1 MGSKK
6 KKNKRSEREKDKR
19 VWRVEEKPKDIKF
32 PEYMITNQ
40 KVDDER
46 VVALPAEI
54 RSKINDLRSKISFT
68 PGDVIPELLKLI
80 EGYPH
85 IPLFYNYL
93 SNAYLLIG
101 DMSKAEETIV
111 ECYNKFPE
119 YLFAKVGYANVLL
132 KKGEGEKVPDIFEDK
147 TNLRDLYPE
156 RDVFHISEFIAFTD
170 TVVRYFLFAGQI
182 DLAIPLFEDLKK
194 VAPYSPSTMLL
205 EQVISSFKPSVVV
218 SDRLGRG

>member
-6 KKNKRSEREKDKR
+6 KKKSEREKDKR
-19 VWRVEEKPKDIKF
+19 VWRIKEKPKDIKF

-40 KVDDER
+40 KVEDER
-46 VVALPAEI
+46 VAALPAEV
-54 RSKINDLRSKISFT
+54 RSKIDELRSKIAFN
-68 PGDVIPELLKLI
+68 PGGVIPELLKLI

-101 DMSKAEETIV
+101 DAQKTEETII

-132 KKGEGEKVPDIFEDK
+132 KKGEGEKVPDIFENK

-156 RDVFHISEFIAFTD
+156 REVFHTSEFIAFTD
-170 TVVRYFLFAGQI
+170 TVVRYFLFAGQV
-182 DLAIPLFEDLKK
+182 DLAIPPFEDLKK
-194 VAPYSPSTMLL
+194 FAPHSPSTMLI

-218 SDRLGRG
+218 SDRLRRG

>member
-6 KKNKRSEREKDKR
+6 KKKSEREKDKR
-19 VWRVEEKPKDIKF
+19 VWRVNEKPKDIKF

-40 KVDDER
+40 KIEDER
-46 VVALPAEI
+46 VAALPAEV
-54 RSKINDLRSKISFT
+54 RSKIDELRSKIAFN
-68 PGDVIPELLKLI
+68 PGEVIPELLKLI

-101 DMSKAEETIV
+101 DAPKAEETMI

-132 KKGEGEKVPDIFEDK
+132 KKGEGEKVPDIFENK

-156 RDVFHISEFIAFTD
+156 REVFHTSEFIAFTD
-170 TVVRYFLFAGQI
+170 TVVRYFLFAGQV
-182 DLAIPLFEDLKK
+182 DLAIPPFEDLKK
-194 VAPYSPSTMLL
+194 FAPHSPSTMLI
-205 EQVISSFKPSVVV
+205 EQVISSFRPSVVV
-218 SDRLGRG
+218 SDRLRRG